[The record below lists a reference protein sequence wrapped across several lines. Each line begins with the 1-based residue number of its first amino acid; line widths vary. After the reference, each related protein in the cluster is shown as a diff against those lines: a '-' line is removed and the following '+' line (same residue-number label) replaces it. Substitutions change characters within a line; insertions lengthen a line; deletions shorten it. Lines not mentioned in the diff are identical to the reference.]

1 MYHVVGTA
9 VTVSVLYLISFI
21 FYRAGLYPLASH
33 RRLWNSVL
41 AIAFIVTAL
50 AGFFMALQI
59 NFKWNI
65 PGIKSILKWHV
76 ETGAGMTI
84 TGIFHII
91 WHLSYFRK
99 IFSRAEEPS
108 VTSGFKKMSPYDIS
122 INLFIIGFTSMSVQ
136 VLMMREVMNIS
147 GGYELTTG
155 IFLGSW

>member
-9 VTVSVLYLISFI
+9 LTVSVLYLISFI
-21 FYRAGLYPLASH
+21 FYRAGLFPLASH

-84 TGIFHII
+84 TGIFHLI

-99 IFSRAEEPS
+99 MFSGTGENQQMSAFRKMR
-108 VTSGFKKMSPYDIS
+108 FK
-122 INLFIIGFTSMSVQ
+122 
-136 VLMMREVMNIS
+136 
-147 GGYELTTG
+147 
-155 IFLGSW
+155 